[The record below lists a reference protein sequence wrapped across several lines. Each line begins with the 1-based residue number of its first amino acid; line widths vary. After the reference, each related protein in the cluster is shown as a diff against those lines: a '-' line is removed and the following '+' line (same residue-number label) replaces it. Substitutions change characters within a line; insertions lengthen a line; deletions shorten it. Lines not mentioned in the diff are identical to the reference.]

1 MSWNYAHVIVHCFLL
16 EQILSCPVRT
26 RPDWIDWYFQ
36 TIARVKNRSCFRI
49 MAVTMG
55 GTEFLS
61 SLNKTWRQFSQF
73 NLSQR
78 APKIY
83 PWLRPVAITC
93 ERSMCPFQICA
104 YLWIFRLFMKR
115 HFFGT
120 MNWGEVWKPLF
131 SHFSEN
137 IHLADARKLLENNFS
152 ILSLTFC
159 VSNSDVQRVLMISRV
174 FAITRFLQKRS
185 NKPRL
190 LMIPMCLMIAGLLST
205 SFLLLLALSTQR
217 GETYKDV
224 WTREIHKTH
233 NLSLFFLCQ
242 VRTTITFYYKTN
254 IS

>member
-1 MSWNYAHVIVHCFLL
+1 MGTPSPIPLLPVCLLDILHANKTLHNLFCVKSWNYAHGIVHCFLL

-36 TIARVKNRSCFRI
+36 TIARVKNRSGFRI

-120 MNWGEVWKPLF
+120 LNWG
-131 SHFSEN
+131 
-137 IHLADARKLLENNFS
+137 
-152 ILSLTFC
+152 
-159 VSNSDVQRVLMISRV
+159 
-174 FAITRFLQKRS
+174 
-185 NKPRL
+185 
-190 LMIPMCLMIAGLLST
+190 G
-205 SFLLLLALSTQR
+205 
-217 GETYKDV
+217 G
-224 WTREIHKTH
+224 
-233 NLSLFFLCQ
+233 
-242 VRTTITFYYKTN
+242 
-254 IS
+254 

>member
-1 MSWNYAHVIVHCFLL
+1 MPSPIPLLPVCLLNILPTKLYTIYFVSCLEIMPMALSIASSWNKYWVG
-16 EQILSCPVRT
+16 CPVRT

-36 TIARVKNRSCFRI
+36 TIARVKNRSGFRI

-120 MNWGEVWKPLF
+120 LNWG
-131 SHFSEN
+131 
-137 IHLADARKLLENNFS
+137 
-152 ILSLTFC
+152 
-159 VSNSDVQRVLMISRV
+159 
-174 FAITRFLQKRS
+174 
-185 NKPRL
+185 
-190 LMIPMCLMIAGLLST
+190 G
-205 SFLLLLALSTQR
+205 
-217 GETYKDV
+217 G
-224 WTREIHKTH
+224 
-233 NLSLFFLCQ
+233 
-242 VRTTITFYYKTN
+242 
-254 IS
+254 